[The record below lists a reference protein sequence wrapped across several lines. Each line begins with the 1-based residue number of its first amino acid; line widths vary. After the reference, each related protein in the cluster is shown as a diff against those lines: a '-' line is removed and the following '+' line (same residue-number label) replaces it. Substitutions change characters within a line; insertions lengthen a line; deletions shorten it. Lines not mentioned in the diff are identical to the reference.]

1 MAETINILGDTAK
14 QQWLSAINIYH
25 LAIQSNIEFA
35 MNARAEEEPSCVYFD
50 ALGGDDDEIQEAL
63 EKAHKLVGDFTDE
76 MRRLVEGVFDED

>member
-1 MAETINILGDTAK
+1 MANTVNILGDTAK

-35 MNARAEEEPSCVYFD
+35 INAAENERDDGELRALD
-50 ALGGDDDEIQEAL
+50 
-63 EKAHKLVGDFTDE
+63 KAHELVGDFTDE